1 MSEVLNKFSRKI
13 TQAKV
18 QGASQA
24 MLYATGLT
32 EEDMNKPQIGIGSV
46 WYEGNSCNM
55 HLDKLAA
62 EVKTGVTESGLVGMR
77 FNTCLL
83 YTSPSPRDAT
93 LYRMPSSA

>member
-32 EEDMNKPQIGIGSV
+32 EEDMDKPQIGIGSV

-55 HLDKLAA
+55 HLDKIGCRSQ
-62 EVKTGVTESGLVGMR
+62 TR
-77 FNTCLL
+77 
-83 YTSPSPRDAT
+83 RDRRGIGRHAVQ
-93 LYRMPSSA
+93 YHWGQ

>member
-62 EVKTGVTESGLVGMR
+62 EVKTGVTESGPVS
-77 FNTCLL
+77 
-83 YTSPSPRDAT
+83 YTHLT
-93 LYRMPSSA
+93 LPTKA